1 MSQQGLLSRVVSALD
16 TLGILYM
23 VSGSIASSLQGEP
36 RATHDA
42 DLVIDISPSDLP
54 ALVQALDD
62 PSLYLDEKSA
72 ASAVSRGQMFNLI
85 DSTTGDKVD
94 FWPLTDAPF
103 DRSRFPR
110 RMTIE
115 ALGMRLV
122 VSAPEDTILK
132 KLDWSRQCGGSEKQF
147 FDAVHV
153 YEVQAG
159 QLDDDYLREWAG
171 ELCVTDLLL
180 RLLEEAEIVD

>member
-1 MSQQGLLSRVVSALD
+1 MSQQGLLSRVVGALD
-16 TLGILYM
+16 ALGIRYM
-23 VSGSIASSLQGEP
+23 VSGSIVSSLQGEP

-42 DLVIDISPSDLP
+42 DLVIDISPNGLP
-54 ALVQALDD
+54 ALVRALDD
-62 PSLYLDEKSA
+62 PSLYLDERSA

-85 DSTTGDKVD
+85 DSTTGDKID
-94 FWPLTDAPF
+94 FWPLRDAPF
-103 DRSRFPR
+103 DRSRFSR
-110 RMTIE
+110 RVTVE

-147 FDAVHV
+147 RDAVRV

-159 QLDDDYLREWAG
+159 QLDEDYLQRWAE
-171 ELCVTDLLL
+171 ELCVTDLLF
-180 RLLEEAEIVD
+180 RLIEEAEIVD